1 MMPRDVVL
9 IGVPTNSGGTVDG
22 VAGAPAVLRQ
32 RGLIAALASRPG
44 FTDAG
49 DLALP
54 APQPGRGPSG
64 LLAEDAL
71 ITMIGRVREAVS
83 AARRSGRFPLLLGG
97 DCPVILGAL
106 AALQAEQDQPGL
118 LFVDGHEDAWPPRLS
133 PTGEAADCE
142 LGLALRLFDAD
153 PAPRLR
159 GVLPRIRAR
168 DVIAVGPRD
177 GDELAAAGVPTL
189 AGQLRA
195 LIRPAEL
202 AASGYA
208 AAVCLPAPWWLHTD
222 LDVLATTELAA
233 VDYPQPGGLTWSQL
247 SDITSAALAAEGCAG
262 WSVCIYNPDLDPGR
276 GGADNII
283 TYITQA
289 ITTADHRLTDGAPD
303 PGRLY
308 VVTGGSRGAG
318 RPGSGTGRCPARP
331 ASTACPPI
339 SEEVMTARI
348 WTGATR
354 AADADAY
361 QEYMQEVA
369 LPGYANVTGNRAV
382 LMLRRAR
389 DDDRTEFTM
398 VTVWDGIDSVIA
410 FTGPD
415 PDRAVFYPRDERFL
429 VERDLTVRHYDLYGD
444 RGLARDHPQRD

>member
-1 MMPRDVVL
+1 MPRDVVL
-9 IGVPTNSGGTVDG
+9 IGVPANSSGTLAG
-22 VAGAPAVLRQ
+22 VAGAPTVLRQ
-32 RGLIAALASRPG
+32 RGLTAALASRPG

-106 AALQAEQDQPGL
+106 TALQAEQDQPGL

-153 PAPRLR
+153 LAPRLR

-168 DVIAVGPRD
+168 DVVAVGPRD

-202 AASGYA
+202 AASGYSA
-208 AAVCLPAPWWLHTD
+208 PVCLRAPWWLHTD
-222 LDVLATTELAA
+222 LDVLATSELTA

-247 SDITSAALAAEGCAG
+247 SDITSAALAADGCAG

-283 TYITQA
+283 SYITQA
-289 ITTADHRLTDGAPD
+289 ITMADHRLTDRAPD
-303 PGRLY
+303 PGRLFP
-308 VVTGGSRGAG
+308 AG
-318 RPGSGTGRCPARP
+318 CPFRPG
-331 ASTACPPI
+331 
-339 SEEVMTARI
+339 
-348 WTGATR
+348 W
-354 AADADAY
+354 
-361 QEYMQEVA
+361 
-369 LPGYANVTGNRAV
+369 
-382 LMLRRAR
+382 RRA
-389 DDDRTEFTM
+389 
-398 VTVWDGIDSVIA
+398 G
-410 FTGPD
+410 GPRRWRRS
-415 PDRAVFYPRDERFL
+415 P
-429 VERDLTVRHYDLYGD
+429 G
-444 RGLARDHPQRD
+444 